1 MGVCGFVPALLCF
14 SVCCWAC
21 VERVA
26 RRMVCVCV
34 FVVVGGDCVEG
45 YLVASAA
52 SR

>member
-26 RRMVCVCV
+26 RRMVWVCVCV
-34 FVVVGGDCVEG
+34 CWGDCVEG